1 MDRLADAK
9 QRAALLIAAALLLF
23 GIGMYA
29 GRVLF
34 RSSDAPAGSQAG
46 SFFTTP
52 AASALSAPQGPRT
65 GSAQLYSGHSLG
77 AGASLPGFFGGPW
90 NGPARSE
97 PTAPPNVAEGALG
110 AEGGGGGPTQAQN
123 QQTQQPRAPDQA
135 QPLQVQRVPLRQTG
149 FGNNERALGRPGG
162 EGGAFA
168 PSAAGSQAA
177 PPAAAAA
184 AQGVNVTRLAPVPM
198 PGPKVRDANSPD
210 SASKAAQAA
219 NDARNGAYQAAS
231 GGPVRL
237 NSSDA
242 GSQPIAGDRQKSFA
256 IHDSSIEQGADNGIN
271 GGQSPNS
278 GNASGENSITP
289 R

>member
-1 MDRLADAK
+1 MGWLADSK
-9 QRAALLIAAALLLF
+9 RRAALLIAAALLLL
-23 GIGMYA
+23 GIGVYA

-110 AEGGGGGPTQAQN
+110 AEGGGGGPTQEQN
-123 QQTQQPRAPDQA
+123 QQTQQPRAPDH
-135 QPLQVQRVPLRQTG
+135 
-149 FGNNERALGRPGG
+149 
-162 EGGAFA
+162 A

-219 NDARNGAYQAAS
+219 NDARNGAYEASS

-242 GSQPIAGDRQKSFA
+242 GSNPITGDRQKSFA
-256 IHDSSIEQGADNGIN
+256 IHDGSIEQGTDNGIN
-271 GGQSPNS
+271 GGQNANS